1 MTICLTLSHCGLLI
15 RRIKSDLLTAII
27 KWSQLAPIKPHGSRA
42 SIQSSAKFSVSF
54 THHSLPWFIFL
65 KSIKYVS
72 YQVELNFLV
81 YTSSRQC
88 VNWLC
93 SHTEV
98 SCRTTEAILPS
109 WSAIKGKNFL
119 FIYLLW
125 NWSPCIFSKQ
135 CTCLNSSG
143 YHKWIITLHL
153 TYFPWSFSTAVSAF
167 SGIEY
172 SFFF

>member
-93 SHTEV
+93 SHTKYRAGLLKPFSLARVLLREKKL
-98 SCRTTEAILPS
+98 C
-109 WSAIKGKNFL
+109 L
-119 FIYLLW
+119 FTYSEID
-125 NWSPCIFSKQ
+125 PHVFSQ
-135 CTCLNSSG
+135 NNV
-143 YHKWIITLHL
+143 H
-153 TYFPWSFSTAVSAF
+153 V
-167 SGIEY
+167 
-172 SFFF
+172 